1 MSGSLYR
8 LLLPDPGLRLFVVE
22 GRSAVD
28 EARTRHQLTAGSTLP
43 LGRALMGA
51 SLLAWDAK
59 SGHRITLQF
68 KSQGPIGGVV
78 ADARPDGSVR
88 GYVHVPQLAFP
99 IADVPRIAHAALGN
113 RGAAQL
119 VRETESGLSTG
130 QVELVTG
137 GIDRDIEALIGASDG
152 ERCAVGLGVFV
163 APGAD
168 EESFEITGATGA
180 MVMALPD
187 ADPYAFDAVARR
199 VRALSDTP
207 WEGSITDLVS
217 TLAGSYRHE
226 TMAMQA
232 FRFECPCTTEAV
244 ARVLISLGPEELISM
259 ALDPGHA
266 EIVCHYCNHAY
277 RFEEQALR
285 LMADDLQPI
294 EDAPLGEA

>member
-1 MSGSLYR
+1 MSGSLFR
-8 LLLPDPGLRLFVVE
+8 LMLPTLGCGSLSWKGARRLRRRRRVISLPQAPRFRSGERSWGRRSSPGTQRVVT
-22 GRSAVD
+22 GSPFNSNRKARSGAWSQMRVRTVRCGVTFTSRSSRFRSLTSRGSPTRRWVT
-28 EARTRHQLTAGSTLP
+28 EAQPS
-43 LGRALMGA
+43 
-51 SLLAWDAK
+51 SC
-59 SGHRITLQF
+59 
-68 KSQGPIGGVV
+68 
-78 ADARPDGSVR
+78 ADR
-88 GYVHVPQLAFP
+88 
-99 IADVPRIAHAALGN
+99 
-113 RGAAQL
+113 
-119 VRETESGLSTG
+119 SGLSTG

-168 EESFEITGATGA
+168 EESFETMGATGA

-187 ADPYAFDAVARR
+187 ADPYAFDDVARR